1 MSKTFTWRMANA
13 TMALAIAIMPARRC
27 PDWRDAMLA
36 EFLHLANPAKALAFA
51 TGCLRASF
59 VERNYAMSIPQ
70 RLLYFAG
77 IAIPASLAAV
87 AFWSASNLA
96 SIDSFLMGLFIA
108 LGALY
113 AGVAGWATLRSHH
126 ALITAASAILALCVA
141 LFFVLTLPVSWE
153 QKAMYRALV
162 TESMVIWLVMLG
174 VGVAL
179 RRLSSPQTEKA

>member
-1 MSKTFTWRMANA
+1 MRSLVWQAAR
-13 TMALAIAIMPARRC
+13 AIMVLAHLIMPDRRC
-27 PDWRDAMLA
+27 PQWRDAMLA
-36 EFLHLANPAKALAFA
+36 EFLYLANPAEALAFA

-70 RLLYFAG
+70 RLLYFAA

-96 SIDSFLMGLFIA
+96 SIDSSLMGLFIG

-113 AGVAGWATLRSHH
+113 AGVAGWTTLRSHH
-126 ALITAASAILALCVA
+126 ALITAASAMLALCVA
-141 LFFVLTLPVSWE
+141 LFFVLTLPVGWE

-162 TESMVIWLVMLG
+162 TESMVIWLVLLG
-174 VGVAL
+174 LGVAL
-179 RRLSSPQTEKA
+179 RRLGAGEAKAA